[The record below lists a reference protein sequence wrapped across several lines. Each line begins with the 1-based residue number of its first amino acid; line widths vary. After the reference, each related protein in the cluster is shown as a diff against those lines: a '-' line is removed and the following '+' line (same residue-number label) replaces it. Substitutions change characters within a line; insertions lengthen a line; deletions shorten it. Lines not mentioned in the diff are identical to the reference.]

1 MKYGVII
8 CPKCGKARGVE
19 TARKTV
25 TCQCG
30 RQIKLQRLKPRF
42 LTDSPLEL
50 AETVQKV
57 NASLKGA
64 GPMPKERRKARSSA
78 VVVDKEKLKNAKD
91 PLEKARVVLEG
102 LSKKKPE
109 FGADDLTK
117 MSAQIGG
124 KPEDIVERLL
134 EGGVIYE
141 VAPGRF
147 RVT

>member
-19 TARKTV
+19 TSRKTV
-25 TCQCG
+25 TCHCG
-30 RQIKLQRLKPRF
+30 RQIKLQRLKPQF
-42 LTDSPLEL
+42 LTDSPHEL

-64 GPMPKERRKARSSA
+64 GPMPKERRKTRSSTVA
-78 VVVDKEKLKNAKD
+78 VDKEKLKTARD
-91 PLEKARVVLEG
+91 PLERARVVLEG
-102 LSKKKPE
+102 LAKKKPE
-109 FGADDLTK
+109 FGADDLARI
-117 MSAQIGG
+117 SAQIGG
-124 KPEDIVERLL
+124 KPKDLVERLL

-147 RVT
+147 KVT